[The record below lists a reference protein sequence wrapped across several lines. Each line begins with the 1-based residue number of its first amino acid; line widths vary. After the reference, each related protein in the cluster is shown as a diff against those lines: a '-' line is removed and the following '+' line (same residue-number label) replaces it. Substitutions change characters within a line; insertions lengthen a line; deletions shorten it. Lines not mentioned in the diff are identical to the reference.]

1 MPGGVSIEAEQ
12 WRRLQR
18 RLTRLARDKAHLQV
32 ITHMMG
38 KLGAAAG
45 VEDVVQSL
53 LQGLMEHI
61 GGTNL
66 VLWYRSGEGFAV
78 ADVLGRR
85 ERCREIDDPVAR
97 QALEAGAFIEVETD
111 PAGTGLAAP
120 GVSRTSTW
128 LFPLAVGAE
137 VLGVLRMEGMQL
149 AAAELKPVLPS
160 FFGFAALVLK
170 SGLQGESR
178 LLRANRELERVAEE
192 LRAAR
197 DLLETRVAERTAEL
211 SLAKARLEQE
221 LAERIQAQER
231 LRASEEALRQSQ
243 KMEAL
248 GLMAGGVAHDLN
260 NILQAITGFGTIL
273 RDTLTNPGDQEC
285 IGEILGASARAAELT
300 RGLLAISRRQP
311 LQPRPVDLRRVVALT
326 EHFLRRIIG
335 EDVALRTRLP
345 GVPLVVLADAPQI
358 QQVLLNLATNAR
370 DAMPGG
376 GTLEIAAEP
385 CGPEAAPARAQAA
398 AAGYARLTVSDT
410 GTGIPPEHLD
420 RVFEPFFT
428 TKPTGRGTGLGLS
441 IVHGIVGQHG
451 GHIRADSRPGGGT
464 RFEILLPLSARA
476 VAEEAAPELPAPV
489 GRGERVLVVEDDPLV
504 RSAARRTLERGGYQV
519 EVADGGDAALLA
531 CRARSYDLV
540 FLDLVMPGRNGRE
553 TAEEIARLRPGQ
565 RFLFTSGY
573 SANVLDA
580 RGIGALPAR
589 LLPKPAPPSLLLRA
603 VREAID
609 LPPGAPAA
617 S

>member
-1 MPGGVSIEAEQ
+1 MSDDLSAAAQQ
-12 WRRLQR
+12 WQRLQR
-18 RLTRLARDKAHLQV
+18 RLARVAREKARLQV

-38 KLGAAAG
+38 SLGAAAG
-45 VEDVVQSL
+45 VEDVVQAL
-53 LQGLMEHI
+53 LQGVLEHI
-61 GGTNL
+61 GGSNL
-66 VLWYRSGEGFAV
+66 VLWYRTGEGV
-78 ADVLGRR
+78 VMADVFGRR
-85 ERCREIDDPVAR
+85 ELGGTIADPLAR
-97 QALEAGAFIEVETD
+97 RALETGAFIEVETD

-137 VLGVLRMEGMQL
+137 AIGVLRMEGMQI
-149 AAAELKPVLPS
+149 AAAELKPVLPA

-170 SGLQGESR
+170 SGLQSESR
-178 LLRANRELERVAEE
+178 LLQANRELARAAEE

-197 DLLETRVAERTAEL
+197 DQLETRVAERTAEL
-211 SLAKARLEQE
+211 REAKERLELE

-273 RDTLTNPGDQEC
+273 RDTLVAPGDQEC

-300 RGLLAISRRQP
+300 RGLLAISRRQA

-335 EDVALRTRLP
+335 EDVALHTRLP
-345 GVPLVVLADAPQI
+345 AAPLVVLADAPQI

-376 GTLEIAAEP
+376 GSLEIAAEA
-385 CGPEAAPARAQAA
+385 CGPEAAPDGAPPAP
-398 AAGYARLTVSDT
+398 AGYARLTVSDT
-410 GTGIPPEHLD
+410 GTGIRPEHLE
-420 RVFEPFFT
+420 RIFEPFFT

-451 GHIRADSRPGGGT
+451 GHIRPGARPGGGT
-464 RFEILLPLSARA
+464 CFEILLPLSPRA
-476 VAEEAAPELPAPV
+476 IAEETAPEQPAPA

-504 RSAARRTLERGGYQV
+504 RVAARRTLERGGYRV
-519 EVADGGDAALLA
+519 EVADSGDAALAA
-531 CRARSYDLV
+531 CRAGDYDLV

-553 TAEEIARLRPGQ
+553 TAEEIARQRPGQ

-573 SANVLDA
+573 SGNVLDA

-609 LPPGAPAA
+609 LPPGARPA
-617 S
+617 